1 MRAAVLPIVT
11 FGLFAMVVADRLSH
25 ALATRPDVAVADST
39 GSSAQGLHSTRPGDR
54 AVDGRNS
61 AGAMPSTTPT
71 IDRLTRLAI
80 RQQISREAGRTYLDS
95 LMISTDSVVRRWA
108 DRRGVPL
115 KVSLIEGGPAG
126 YSPRMAQSFADAL
139 YRWENTGIGV
149 RFDEVSD
156 TNEADIVVRWI
167 DHFDIDR
174 AGQTDLTW
182 DQAGRVRKAVISLAL
197 RTNGGYS
204 LPDEALL
211 SVAVH
216 ETGHALGLP
225 HSADSNDVMYPATR
239 TGVLSERDRRT
250 AQVLYQL
257 QPGPLRDSPVNP

>member
-1 MRAAVLPIVT
+1 MRAALLPMVT

-25 ALATRPDVAVADST
+25 ALATTPDVAGTGST
-39 GSSAQGLHSTRPGDR
+39 GSGPQALHATPPVTVSAD
-54 AVDGRNS
+54 ARNS
-61 AGAMPSTTPT
+61 AGATPSTTPG
-71 IDRLTRLAI
+71 IDRLARLAI

-95 LMISTDSVVRRWA
+95 LMVSTDSVVRRWP

-115 KVSLIEGGPAG
+115 KVSLIEGGPTG
-126 YSPRMAQSFADAL
+126 YSPRMAQSFIDAL

-156 TNEADIVVRWI
+156 TNDADIVVRWI

-257 QPGPLRDSPVNP
+257 QPGPLRDLPVNP

>member
-1 MRAAVLPIVT
+1 
-11 FGLFAMVVADRLSH
+11 
-25 ALATRPDVAVADST
+25 
-39 GSSAQGLHSTRPGDR
+39 
-54 AVDGRNS
+54 
-61 AGAMPSTTPT
+61 
-71 IDRLTRLAI
+71 
-80 RQQISREAGRTYLDS
+80 
-95 LMISTDSVVRRWA
+95 
-108 DRRGVPL
+108 
-115 KVSLIEGGPAG
+115 
-126 YSPRMAQSFADAL
+126 MAQSFIDAL

-156 TNEADIVVRWI
+156 TNDADIVVRWI